1 MSTTPLSAS
10 AAAIE
15 ASFLS
20 PASSAMEMSPGEAIN
35 TIITEG
41 SSPSGL
47 LSTPTPSF
55 PQQSLSRV
63 DRIEMNSG
71 NEMEEGGADEMA
83 NFFNQDG
90 KTIQS
95 IEKGADQLLHSDRK
109 ESNDVI
115 GGEGKGG
122 GNRQGLTVKVTSS
135 RFVAAWRWTV
145 AEADEVCG
153 ICRMAFE
160 SCCPSCKFA
169 GDECPPLV
177 GVCKHAY
184 HLHCIHNWLA
194 AKDKEQVCP
203 LCRRPWE

>member
-1 MSTTPLSAS
+1 MNTSTPLSAS

-20 PASSAMEMSPGEAIN
+20 SPASSAMEMSPGEAGNNSNI
-35 TIITEG
+35 TTTITEAITPFG
-41 SSPSGL
+41 SIQHSSTRSGE
-47 LSTPTPSF
+47 
-55 PQQSLSRV
+55 RGGGRGGV
-63 DRIEMNSG
+63 DKK
-71 NEMEEGGADEMA
+71 EMEEEIRENDNHEGTLTT
-83 NFFNQDG
+83 
-90 KTIQS
+90 K
-95 IEKGADQLLHSDRK
+95 K
-109 ESNDVI
+109 ESLRPDGTVNSGESI
-115 GGEGKGG
+115 NGEG
-122 GNRQGLTVKVTSS
+122 RGLTVKVTSS

-153 ICRMAFE
+153 ICRMPFE

-203 LCRRPWE
+203 LCRRTWE

>member
-1 MSTTPLSAS
+1 MNTSTPLSAS

-20 PASSAMEMSPGEAIN
+20 SPASSAMEMSPGEAGNNSNLTTATTGAI
-35 TIITEG
+35 
-41 SSPSGL
+41 
-47 LSTPTPSF
+47 TPSDHNV
-55 PQQSLSRV
+55 QHSSTRSGGRGGGRGGVDIMETEEEIRENDNHEGTLTANYSMEKKESLRPDGTVNSRES
-63 DRIEMNSG
+63 ING
-71 NEMEEGGADEMA
+71 EGG
-83 NFFNQDG
+83 
-90 KTIQS
+90 
-95 IEKGADQLLHSDRK
+95 R
-109 ESNDVI
+109 
-115 GGEGKGG
+115 
-122 GNRQGLTVKVTSS
+122 GLTVKVTSS

-153 ICRMAFE
+153 ICRMPFE

-203 LCRRPWE
+203 LCRRTWE